1 MGQSFRIVMI
11 SDMDAAGSGYASITT
26 ALGSRLSDLGHDVKI
41 IGLSYNGSE
50 HPYKFS
56 LFPCLGMN
64 DAFAMLNNM
73 KVMFNPDVVV
83 GLADIPNQDPV
94 INVAKQLQIPYI
106 CITPMENGP
115 LCATWATYLS
125 QADKCY
131 VMSEFAVKECEK
143 MGIKAEHLTIG
154 IDTEAW
160 KPPTPEE
167 RLKLRES
174 YGIKDEFVILTVAD
188 NQERKNLWG
197 ALASLEI
204 FKKNYDRPFK
214 YWLVTRENQFVGYR
228 LRDLASQHGVMK
240 EMTIFERGMP
250 FKMLWGLFAAADVFL
265 LTSKAE
271 GAGLP
276 VLEAMGCGIPV
287 VATKTGAL
295 IEHLREHRGLLVH
308 PEYTFI
314 DTWGNSRRDMVDRIK
329 CASAL
334 LDVAEGK
341 LPNTEEARKYVTN
354 RTWDKSVKQ
363 LLRGIEDVAHKQ
375 SSTPKPG

>member
-1 MGQSFRIVMI
+1 
-11 SDMDAAGSGYASITT
+11 
-26 ALGSRLSDLGHDVKI
+26 
-41 IGLSYNGSE
+41 
-50 HPYKFS
+50 
-56 LFPCLGMN
+56 
-64 DAFAMLNNM
+64 
-73 KVMFNPDVVV
+73 
-83 GLADIPNQDPV
+83 
-94 INVAKQLQIPYI
+94 
-106 CITPMENGP
+106 
-115 LCATWATYLS
+115 
-125 QADKCY
+125 
-131 VMSEFAVKECEK
+131 

>member
-1 MGQSFRIVMI
+1 MI
-11 SDMDAAGSGYASITT
+11 SDMDATGSGYASITT
-26 ALGSRLSDLGHDVKI
+26 ALGSRLADMGHEVKI

-64 DAFAMLNNM
+64 DAFAMLKNM
-73 KVMFNPDVVV
+73 KVLFNPDVVI

-94 INVAKQLQIPYI
+94 INMAKRLSIPYI
-106 CITPMENGP
+106 CITPTENGP

-143 MGIKAEHLTIG
+143 MGVNAEHLTIG
-154 IDTEAW
+154 VDTEAW

-174 YGIKDEFVILTVAD
+174 YGVKDEFVILTVAD

-204 FKKNYDRPFK
+204 FKQHYNKPFK

-228 LRDLASQHGVMK
+228 LRDLASQHNVLK
-240 EMTIFERGMP
+240 ELTIFERGMP

-271 GAGLP
+271 GCAMP
-276 VLEAMGCGIPV
+276 VLEAMSCNLPV

-295 IEHLREHRGLLVH
+295 VEHLKEHRGILVH

-314 DTWGNSRRDMVDRIK
+314 DTWGNSRRDMIDRVK

-334 LDVAEGK
+334 SSTAEGK
-341 LPNTEEARKYVTN
+341 LPNVEEARKYVLN
-354 RTWDKSVKQ
+354 RTWEKTVKQ
-363 LLRGIEDVAHKQ
+363 LLKGIKDVTNKQ
-375 SSTPKPG
+375 

>member
-11 SDMDAAGSGYASITT
+11 SDMDATGSGYASITT
-26 ALGSRLSDLGHDVKI
+26 ALGSRLSDLGHQVKI
-41 IGLSYNGSE
+41 IGLSYNGEE
-50 HPYKFS
+50 HKYGFS
-56 LFPCLGMN
+56 LFPCLGLQ

-73 KVMFNPDVVV
+73 KVMFEPDVVI
-83 GLADIPNQDPV
+83 GLADIPNQEPLS
-94 INVAKQLQIPYI
+94 NMAKKLEIPYI

-125 QADKCY
+125 QTDKCY

-143 MGIKAEHLTIG
+143 MGVKAEHLTIG
-154 IDTEAW
+154 IDTDSW

-167 RLKLRES
+167 RSKLRDS

-204 FKKNYDRPFK
+204 FKHNFGKPFK
-214 YWLVTRENQFVGYR
+214 YWLVTRENQYVGYR
-228 LRDLASQHGVMK
+228 LRDLASQCGILK
-240 EMTIFERGMP
+240 ELTIFERGMP

-265 LTSKAE
+265 LSSKAE
-271 GAGLP
+271 GLGLP
-276 VLEAMGCGIPV
+276 VLEAMGCGLPV

-295 IEHLREHRGLLVH
+295 LEHLKEKRGLLVH

-314 DTWGNSRRDMVDRIK
+314 DTWGNSRRDMIDRIK

-334 LDVAEGK
+334 LDIAEGK
-341 LPNTEEARKYVTN
+341 LTNVEEARKYVTN
-354 RTWDKSVKQ
+354 RTWDKSIKQ
-363 LLRGIEDVAHKQ
+363 LLKGIEEIK
-375 SSTPKPG
+375 K

>member
-1 MGQSFRIVMI
+1 MI
-11 SDMDAAGSGYASITT
+11 SDMDATGSGYASITT
-26 ALGSRLSDLGHDVKI
+26 ALGSRLADLGHEVKI

-50 HPYKFS
+50 HHYKFS
-56 LFPCLGMN
+56 LFPCLGLN

-73 KVMFNPDVVV
+73 KVMFNPDVVI

-94 INVAKQLQIPYI
+94 VNMTKKLDIPYI

-131 VMSEFAVKECEK
+131 VMSEFAVGECEK
-143 MGIKAEHLTIG
+143 MGVKAEHLTIG

-204 FKKNYDRPFK
+204 FKHSCSKPFK
-214 YWLVTRENQFVGYR
+214 YWIVTRENQYVGYR
-228 LRDLASQHGVMK
+228 LRDLASQHNVLK
-240 EMTIFERGMP
+240 EMSIFERGMP

-271 GAGLP
+271 GLGLP
-276 VLEAMGCGIPV
+276 VLEAMGVGLPV

-295 IEHLREHRGLLVH
+295 IEHLKEHRGILVH

-314 DTWGNSRRDMVDRIK
+314 DTWGNSRRYMIDRMK
-329 CASAL
+329 CSIAL
-334 LDVAEGK
+334 LSVAEGTQT
-341 LPNTEEARKYVTN
+341 PNVEEARKYVTS
-354 RTWDKSVKQ
+354 RTWDKSVSQ
-363 LLRGIEDVAHKQ
+363 LLKGIKDVTHKQ
-375 SSTPKPG
+375 SSTAKPS